1 MASHIERRQFV
12 ATLGGAAAWPL
23 AARAQQ
29 PAMPTV
35 GVLYSGSPD
44 VYAKRVAALRKG
56 LSEAGFVEGRNVAF
70 EFRWAAG
77 QDSRLPELAADLVRR
92 RVAVIA
98 IPVNTP
104 ATLAAKAA
112 TETIPIVFVSGADP
126 IALGLVAS
134 LNRPGGNVTGVS
146 LQTVELVA
154 KRLGLLRELAPA
166 ATRFVALVNPSSSF
180 NDTIVKD
187 LHAGAATLGLSIEI
201 LTAASEREIDAAF
214 ANLVQKPGSALLTS
228 PDAYFF
234 DRRAQLVTL
243 AARHAVPAVY
253 PSREWA
259 DIGGLIS
266 YGPDFEGGSP
276 EATRRAFNKRFLLDL
291 AEDWQQHGREVFK
304 RVRRESP
311 AAYLKVC
318 AMLVP
323 REMKLEHSGG
333 VKAMTDEQLEQT
345 LAVLKELIAQRD
357 VGASAK
363 VVNARAR
370 QARDIE
376 PKAIE
381 YQDDSDR
388 QADDNPLVSGRNATP

>member
-1 MASHIERRQFV
+1 VKRRDFI
-12 ATLGGAAAWPL
+12 TLLGGAVAAWPL

-29 PAMPTV
+29 PMPTV

-56 LSEAGFVEGRNVAF
+56 LSEAGFVEGRNIAF
-70 EFRWAAG
+70 EVRWAAG
-77 QDSRLPELAADLVRR
+77 QDSRLPELATDLVRR

-112 TETIPIVFVSGADP
+112 TNTIPIVFVSGADP
-126 IALGLVAS
+126 MSLGLVAS

-146 LQTVELVA
+146 LQTVELVT

-187 LHAGAATLGLSIEI
+187 LQAGAATLGLSIEI
-201 LTAASEREIDAAF
+201 LSAAGEREIDAAF
-214 ANLVQKPGSALLTS
+214 AKLVEKPGGALLTS

-266 YGPDFEGGSP
+266 YGPDFEHMCELAGLYTGRILKGERP
-276 EATRRAFNKRFLLDL
+276 GDL
-291 AEDWQQHGREVFK
+291 PVVQPTKF
-304 RVRRESP
+304 
-311 AAYLKVC
+311 
-318 AMLVP
+318 
-323 REMKLEHSGG
+323 EMIINLTTA
-333 VKAMTDEQLEQT
+333 KALGITIPNT
-345 LAVLKELIAQRD
+345 LIALAD
-357 VGASAK
+357 K
-363 VVNARAR
+363 V
-370 QARDIE
+370 IE
-376 PKAIE
+376 
-381 YQDDSDR
+381 
-388 QADDNPLVSGRNATP
+388 